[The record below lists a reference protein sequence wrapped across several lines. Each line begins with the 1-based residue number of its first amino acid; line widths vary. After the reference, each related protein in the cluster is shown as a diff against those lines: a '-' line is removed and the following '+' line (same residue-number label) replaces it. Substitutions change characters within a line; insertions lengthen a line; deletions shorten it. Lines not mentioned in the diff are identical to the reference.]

1 MKKSKNRNKAMLARL
16 TQKEFDEIN
25 ERVALTGLSREE
37 YVRSLIKME
46 VPSSIP
52 TPDMIE
58 TIKQLRLIGNNINQL
73 AVIAYK
79 TGSIDIMKYKND
91 YERLQN
97 QILEII
103 TLINQPTKL
112 EEINNGHNEDMGS
125 QG

>member
-1 MKKSKNRNKAMLARL
+1 MKSKKRNKSIKIRL
-16 TQKEFDEIN
+16 TVDEFNTLN

-37 YVRSLIKME
+37 YVRSLMKME
-46 VPSSIP
+46 IPPSLPS
-52 TPDMIE
+52 PDMIE

-97 QILEII
+97 QILKII

-112 EEINNGHNEDMGS
+112 EEIKNGNNKDMGS
-125 QG
+125 

>member
-1 MKKSKNRNKAMLARL
+1 MKSKNRNKAILVRL
-16 TQKEFDEIN
+16 SEDEFKDIN
-25 ERVALTGLSREE
+25 KRVALTGLSREE
-37 YVRSLIKME
+37 YMRSLMRME
-46 VPSSIP
+46 VPSSLP
-52 TPDMIE
+52 SPDMIE

-73 AVIAYK
+73 TVIAYK

-97 QILEII
+97 QILKII

-112 EEINNGHNEDMGS
+112 EEIKNGNNKDMGS

>member
-1 MKKSKNRNKAMLARL
+1 MKKSKNRNKAMLVRL

-46 VPSSIP
+46 VPSSLP

-97 QILEII
+97 QILEIV

-112 EEINNGHNEDMGS
+112 EEINNGNNKDMGS
-125 QG
+125 Q